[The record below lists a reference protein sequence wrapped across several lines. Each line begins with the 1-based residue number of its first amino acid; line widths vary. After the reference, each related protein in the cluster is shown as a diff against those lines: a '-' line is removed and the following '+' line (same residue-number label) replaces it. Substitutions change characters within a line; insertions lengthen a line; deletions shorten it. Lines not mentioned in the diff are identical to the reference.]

1 MIRNTGVKESTKHV
15 KPNPNIMEDFLIVLV
30 IFASVF
36 GIVFVIAAARNRER
50 MAMIEKGVNPKDFM
64 TDRKPNSYGIL
75 KWALLLAGLGFG
87 LFIGSLLETYTSIQ
101 EEPAYFAS
109 SLFFGGLGLFLS
121 FVIAKKAEEKE

>member
-1 MIRNTGVKESTKHV
+1 
-15 KPNPNIMEDFLIVLV
+15 MEDFLIVLV

-50 MAMIEKGVNPKDFM
+50 MAMIEKGVNPKDLM
-64 TDRKPNSYGIL
+64 TDKKPNTYGIL

-87 LFIGSLLETYTSIQ
+87 LFIGSLLDAYTSIE
-101 EEPAYFAS
+101 EEPAYFAA

-121 FVIAKKAEEKE
+121 FMIAKKAEEKE

>member
-1 MIRNTGVKESTKHV
+1 
-15 KPNPNIMEDFLIVLV
+15 MEDFLIVLV
-30 IFASVF
+30 IFAAIF
-36 GIVFVIAAARNRER
+36 GTIFVIAAARNRER

-64 TDRKPNSYGIL
+64 TDKKPNSYGIL

-87 LFIGSLLETYTSIQ
+87 LFIGSMLETYTHIQ

-109 SLFFGGLGLFLS
+109 ALFFGGLGLYLS

>member
-1 MIRNTGVKESTKHV
+1 
-15 KPNPNIMEDFLIVLV
+15 MEDFLIVLV

-36 GIVFVIAAARNRER
+36 GIIFVIAAARNREK

-87 LFIGSLLETYTSIQ
+87 LFIGSLLDAYTSIE
-101 EEPAYFAS
+101 EEPAYFAA

-121 FVIAKKAEEKE
+121 FIIAKKAEEKE